1 MTGRRERPETP
12 FPAQGATHSGPRH
25 GGRVCGARR
34 AQSLEREGR
43 DGQPDAD
50 AHEDP
55 HADAHASLRLGR
67 PRDPHADRRLGDAF
81 IPGDRLVA
89 QLECSEIA
97 AGLEAILHGWD
108 IEHADGGAPD
118 AEITRERDGYVW
130 SSAVRPKPHLW
141 RLARARRAAHARRV
155 AHPVRGRLPRH
166 RAAPDRRRSRRAAR
180 TLERDGLVKRAL

>member
-1 MTGRRERPETP
+1 MTGRKSGLRPLP
-12 FPAQGATHSGPRH
+12 
-25 GGRVCGARR
+25 GARR
-34 AQSLEREGR
+34 YPFWASPRWPRMRRPPRSISRARRPRRAARRGR
-43 DGQPDAD
+43 ARGPARGR
-50 AHEDP
+50 
-55 HADAHASLRLGR
+55 HASLRLGR
-67 PRDPHADRRLGDAF
+67 PRDPQADRRSGDAF

-89 QLECSEIA
+89 RLECSEIA

-130 SSAVRPKPHLW
+130 SSAVRPKPHLC